1 VVVVAAVA
9 PAVSDVVAAI
19 EEGALVG
26 ETATAE
32 TVAPAGEGTA
42 VGTEDEGTVVGT
54 EDEGTV
60 VQADEGIVA
69 AAEEE
74 GLVGIEDAEIAVAAG
89 CGEIVGETVRE
100 ETAAALADAET
111 VGIVDGEIVASG
123 IGAGVAIEW
132 EAVVEPTAGVDG

>member
-1 VVVVAAVA
+1 MVVVAAVA
-9 PAVSDVVAAI
+9 PAVSGVVAAI
-19 EEGALVG
+19 EEGVLVG

-32 TVAPAGEGTA
+32 TVAPAGEGAA
-42 VGTEDEGTVVGT
+42 VGMEDEGTVVH
-54 EDEGTV
+54 
-60 VQADEGIVA
+60 ADEGIVA

-74 GLVGIEDAEIAVAAG
+74 RLVGIEDAEIAVAAG

-132 EAVVEPTAGVDG
+132 EAVIEPTAGAGG